1 MVKKEGNAG
10 GNPTDK
16 LVPRVLPNTWKAQN
30 WRKKILK
37 SAKLREVTK
46 PIDKRYLSKITE
58 FITNNSVILYQPWW
72 EILKVWS
79 SKLSK
84 RIKIQ
89 LFRATT
95 ETILLYG
102 SSTWTLT
109 KQEEKAL
116 DGTYT
121 RMLRKVLNI
130 GWNEKISN
138 ITLYGSL
145 SKITNTIKS
154 RRLKLA
160 GHVFRDKTS
169 PAHLTVTWMPS
180 HGYANRGKP
189 KTTFVDTL
197 LTDTSSS
204 TIPEF
209 KTIMSETKL
218 WISYSR
224 CQKG

>member
-1 MVKKEGNAG
+1 MKLLRNVELECISVGLRLNAG
-10 GNPTDK
+10 KTKAMFYNTNIQPLHSIDGTEIKQALTETGDQDFVYLGSWCTQDRDIRTRKALAWKSLHK
-16 LVPRVLPNTWKAQN
+16 LN
-30 WRKKILK
+30 
-37 SAKLREVTK
+37 
-46 PIDKRYLSKITE
+46 
-58 FITNNSVILYQPWW
+58 
-72 EILKVWS
+72 KVWS

-121 RMLRKVLNI
+121 RMLRKVLNVK
-130 GWNEKISN
+130 WNQKINNAS
-138 ITLYGSL
+138 LYGSL
-145 SKITNTIKS
+145 DKISNTIRS
-154 RRLKLA
+154 RRLMLA
-160 GHVFRDKTS
+160 GHV
-169 PAHLTVTWMPS
+169 TVIWMPS

-197 LTDTSSS
+197 LTDTASS
-204 TIPEF
+204 TIPELE
-209 KTIMSETKL
+209 TIMSDRKI
-218 WISYSR
+218 WRSFSR
-224 CQKG
+224 CHQG